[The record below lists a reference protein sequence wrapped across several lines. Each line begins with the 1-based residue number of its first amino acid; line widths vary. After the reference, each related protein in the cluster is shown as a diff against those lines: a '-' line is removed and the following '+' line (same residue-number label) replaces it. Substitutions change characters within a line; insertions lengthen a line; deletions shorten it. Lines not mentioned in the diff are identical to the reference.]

1 MKTLIILRH
10 GKAVD
15 VLVSGDKR
23 RELTERGLRD
33 AKAMGS
39 LIGTEVGVPDLIVSS
54 DATRARQTAEIA
66 GEAAGYEGEI
76 TYESAIYDA
85 GVDTLVSV
93 VRALPDSADY
103 VILVGHNPG
112 FESLSA
118 DLAADG
124 SEPPRLPTSGFAHL
138 QFDATNWR
146 SVRPGSGVLVAV
158 HWPKK

>member
-15 VLVSGDKR
+15 VLVSGDKK

-33 AKAMGS
+33 AEAMGK
-39 LIGTEVGVPDLIVSS
+39 LIGHQVGVPDLVVSS

-66 GEAAGYEGEI
+66 GKAAGYKDEI
-76 TYESAIYDA
+76 TIEPAIYDA
-85 GVDTLVSV
+85 SVDTLVGV
-93 VRALPDSADY
+93 VRSLPDSADY

-124 SEPPRLPTSGFAHL
+124 TEPPRLPTSGFAHL
-138 QFDATNWR
+138 QFKATHWHN
-146 SVRPGSGVLVAV
+146 VRPGTGTLVVV
-158 HWPKK
+158 HWPKE

>member
-15 VLVSGDKR
+15 ILISGDKR

-33 AKAMGS
+33 AEAMGR
-39 LIGTEVGVPDLIVSS
+39 LIGSEVGVPDLIVSS

-66 GEAAGYEGEI
+66 GEAAGYKGEI
-76 TYESAIYDA
+76 TYEPAIYDA
-85 GVDTLVSV
+85 GVDTLVRV

-112 FESLSA
+112 FERLSA

-124 SEPPRLPTSGFAHL
+124 AEPPRLPTSGFAHL
-138 QFDATNWR
+138 QFKATHWHN
-146 SVRPGSGVLVAV
+146 VRPGAGTLVAV
-158 HWPKK
+158 HWPKE